1 MAHLSISVFG
11 SLQVTLDGRPV
22 TAFEYN
28 KVRALLIYLVVE
40 AAHPQ
45 QRDTLATLFWADL
58 PHSASRLNLRQALA
72 TLRRAIGDSH
82 AHPSFFHIA
91 RDMVQFNRASS
102 YTLDSEQFCTLYQHC
117 AHHSHP
123 SASYCADCVT
133 WLQQAVRLY
142 RGDFLAQFPL
152 KDSAAFEEWA
162 QIKREEYHRTVLD
175 MLRQLADSY
184 ECVGAYDQAC
194 HYAWQQLILD
204 PWREEAHR
212 QLMRLLTYR
221 GQRSAALVQYRRC
234 CQALA
239 TDLGVPPSGET
250 VALYES
256 IRDAFR

>member
-40 AAHPQ
+40 ADHPQ
-45 QRDTLATLFWADL
+45 QRDSLATLFWPDL
-58 PHSASRLNLRQALA
+58 PHSTSRLNLRQALA
-72 TLRRAIGDSH
+72 TLRRAIGDSY
-82 AHPSFFHIA
+82 AQPPFLHIS
-91 RDMVQFNRASS
+91 RDTVQLNQAST
-102 YTLDSEQFCTLYQHC
+102 YTLDSEQFYTLYQRC
-117 AHHSHP
+117 ANHAHP
-123 SASYCADCVT
+123 SASYCADCLA
-133 WLQQAVRLY
+133 WLQEAARLY
-142 RGDFLAQFPL
+142 RGDFLAQFTL
-152 KDSAAFEEWA
+152 KDSSAFEEWV
-162 QIKREEYHRTVLD
+162 QIKREEYHRVVLD

-184 ECVGAYDQAC
+184 EWIGAYDHAC
-194 HYAWQQLILD
+194 DYIWQQLTLD

-221 GQRSAALVQYRRC
+221 GQRSAALAQYQRC
-234 CQALA
+234 CRVLA

-256 IRDAFR
+256 IRDAVL

>member
-45 QRDTLATLFWADL
+45 QRDTLAALFWSDL
-58 PHSASRLNLRQALA
+58 PYAASRLNLRQALA
-72 TLRRAIGDSH
+72 TLRRAIGDSQ
-82 AHPSFFHIA
+82 AHPAFLHIS
-91 RDMVQFNRASS
+91 RDMVQFNQAST
-102 YTLDSEQFCTLYQHC
+102 YTLDSEQFCTLYQRC
-117 AHHSHP
+117 ANHSRP
-123 SASYCADCVT
+123 SASYCADCIT

-142 RGDFLAQFPL
+142 RGDFLAQFTL
-152 KDSAAFEEWA
+152 KDSSAFEEWA
-162 QIKREEYHRTVLD
+162 QIKREEYHRHVLD

-194 HYAWQQLILD
+194 HYAWQQLTLD

-221 GQRSAALVQYRRC
+221 GQRSAALAQYQRC
-234 CQALA
+234 CRALA

-256 IRDAFR
+256 IRDAFL